1 MTGKVIGRGEGAGK
15 CLDSGR
21 IWSRHV
27 RAVPAHIQVPT
38 KKVIRKVQ
46 FQKQGF
52 ARLTIQPRQT
62 VSSVYPWHVNIAG

>member
-1 MTGKVIGRGEGAGK
+1 MTGKIIGRGEGAGK

-21 IWSRHV
+21 ISSRHV

-46 FQKQGF
+46 FKSKGLRDSPFSRDRRFQVCTRGM
-52 ARLTIQPRQT
+52 
-62 VSSVYPWHVNIAG
+62 